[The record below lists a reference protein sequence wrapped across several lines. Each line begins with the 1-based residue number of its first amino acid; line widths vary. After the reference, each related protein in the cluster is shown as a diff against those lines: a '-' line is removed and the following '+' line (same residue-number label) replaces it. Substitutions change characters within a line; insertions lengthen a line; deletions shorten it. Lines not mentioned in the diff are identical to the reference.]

1 MQGEWPNPINQ
12 ADARVIR
19 RTRKGIMKTT
29 LVKAALIGS
38 IAATSLSSGV
48 FAADLGVPRQPI
60 ATEVIA
66 PVWTWTGIYAGAHVG
81 YGWGRANWNF
91 VQAGTFVSPSTNGV
105 FGGAQIGYNYQIGS
119 IVVGLEADASAA
131 DMSGWRSC
139 PNPAFTC
146 ASRVNFLGSLRG
158 RVGYAFDR
166 ALIYATAGL
175 GVGNFRNRTYNAA
188 PVTEFGSY
196 SSTRAGLAVGAGVE
210 YAFMPNWTVK
220 AEYMYYHFG
229 SGTQL
234 AGVGS
239 LAGPGGSDTRIRNDV
254 HTVKLGLNYLFS
266 TGPTAVAARY

>member
-1 MQGEWPNPINQ
+1 MSNRLVATALFTGLAAI
-12 ADARVIR
+12 
-19 RTRKGIMKTT
+19 T
-29 LVKAALIGS
+29 LAPSAKS
-38 IAATSLSSGV
+38 
-48 FAADLGVPRQPI
+48 ADLGVPRQPI
-60 ATEVIA
+60 AAEVMV
-66 PVWTWTGIYAGAHVG
+66 PVWSWTGFYVGAHVG

-105 FGGAQIGYNYQIGS
+105 FGGAQIGYNYQINN
-119 IVVGLEADASAA
+119 IVLGIEADASAA
-131 DMSGWRSC
+131 DMHGWRSC

-158 RVGYAFDR
+158 RVGYTFDR

-175 GVGNFRNRTYNAA
+175 GIGSFRNRTYNAA

-196 SSTRAGLAVGAGVE
+196 SSTRAGLAIGAGVE
-210 YAFMPNWTVK
+210 YAIMPNWTVK

-254 HTVKLGLNYLFS
+254 HTVKLGVNYLFS
-266 TGPTAVAARY
+266 TGGGAVAARY